1 MATEQPSPW
10 GEIEVREITVGDLF
24 EVFEAGKDGG
34 RAFMGALL
42 SRAVY
47 RDGKPL
53 WPAAAD
59 LEREPAG
66 RWRALNALLEQAR
79 SANGLG
85 GDDAG
90 E

>member
-1 MATEQPSPW
+1 MSAAQESPW

-34 RAFMGALL
+34 RSFMGALL
-42 SRAVY
+42 SRSVY
-47 RDGKPL
+47 RDGSRMWL
-53 WPAAAD
+53 IAAD
-59 LEREPAG
+59 VELEPAG
-66 RWRALNALLEQAR
+66 RWRALNALLERAR
-79 SANGLG
+79 TVNGLG